1 MVSLS
6 SDLTDAK
13 GRRAAAGWVF
23 FDADCPFCTRI
34 ARRLLP
40 ILELHGYGLA
50 ALQDPRAQ
58 ALLGLSGEAL
68 LQEMRLLT
76 SEGRQYGGA
85 DAFVFLAKQVWWT
98 WPFYALSFVPGMRS
112 LMRAIYRRIAERRSC
127 AAGSCHRGAHGL
139 RSSVTH

>member
-34 ARRLLP
+34 ARRMRP
-40 ILELHGYGLA
+40 VLEPRGFGLA

-58 ALLGLSGEAL
+58 ALLSLSGAEL

-76 SEGRQYGGA
+76 SDGRQYGGA
-85 DAFVFLAKQVWWT
+85 AAFVEIARRVWWA
-98 WPFYALSFVPGMRS
+98 WPLYALSCVPGMRS
-112 LMRAIYRRIAERRSC
+112 LMRAIYRKVAARRSC
-127 AAGSCHRGAHGL
+127 AAGTCRQPAVGQGTRAG
-139 RSSVTH
+139 V

>member
-6 SDLTDAK
+6 SDFTDAK
-13 GRRAAAGWVF
+13 GRRAPNGWIF

-34 ARRLLP
+34 ARRMRP
-40 ILELHGYGLA
+40 AVEPRGFGLA

-58 ALLGLSGEAL
+58 AMLGLSGEVL

-76 SEGRQYGGA
+76 SDGRQYGGA
-85 DAFVFLAKQVWWT
+85 DAFIEISRRVWWA

-112 LMRAIYRRIAERRSC
+112 LMRAIYRKVAARRSC
-127 AAGSCHRGAHGL
+127 AAGTCPSAGAQQGSGISL
-139 RSSVTH
+139 